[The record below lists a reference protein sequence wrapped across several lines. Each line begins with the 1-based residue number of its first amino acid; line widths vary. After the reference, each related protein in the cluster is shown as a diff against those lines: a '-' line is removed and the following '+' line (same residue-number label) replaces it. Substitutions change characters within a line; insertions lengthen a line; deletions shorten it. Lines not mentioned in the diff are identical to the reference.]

1 MDTDR
6 RDPPSR
12 RTAGSG
18 RERPSPNEVRTAPFA
33 APVVPVHAEADG
45 ARLIRLAD
53 AARRTVVA
61 VGEGL
66 LRLTPP
72 DAAPL
77 LGARTL
83 EVHVGGAEANVAA
96 GVASLGVP
104 ARWWSRVA
112 AGPLGDA
119 LLHEV
124 AAAGVD
130 VDQVLRADGRMGL
143 YVAETGRGEQPT
155 RVTYDRGG
163 TTFAGL
169 LSEHLPD
176 DLLATLFADAA
187 WLHLSGID
195 LAIDGAPLAALE
207 RLWRS
212 AGAHGVRRS
221 FDVNRRATLPGAAA
235 LAERCAPYLA
245 SADLV
250 FVAERDARALWP
262 DVAGAVDP
270 PALLAALAA
279 LAPRATVAVTR
290 GAAGAWARAAN
301 GALASRAAPPAEG
314 PGRIG
319 RGDAFAAG
327 VLAGHVA
334 LGDDLEGAL
343 AWGVAAAAVKMRVA
357 SDLALLDGDA
367 VRALAARTT
376 PAPADADAG
385 APSAP
390 EPTR

>member
-1 MDTDR
+1 
-6 RDPPSR
+6 
-12 RTAGSG
+12 
-18 RERPSPNEVRTAPFA
+18 
-33 APVVPVHAEADG
+33 
-45 ARLIRLAD
+45 
-53 AARRTVVA
+53 

-72 DAAPL
+72 DAAAL
-77 LGARTL
+77 VGARTL
-83 EVHVGGAEANVAA
+83 ELHVGGAEANVAA

-112 AGPLGDA
+112 TGPVGDA
-119 LLHEV
+119 VLHEL

-130 VDQVLRADGRMGL
+130 VDRVLRAPGRMGL
-143 YVAETGRGEQPT
+143 YVAETGRGDRPT
-155 RVTYDRGG
+155 RVTYDRAG

-169 LSEHLPD
+169 RPEHLPD
-176 DLLATLFADAA
+176 DLVAALFGDAA

-195 LAIDGAPLAALE
+195 LTIDGAPLAALE
-207 RLWRS
+207 RLWCH
-212 AGAHGVRRS
+212 AGDAGVRRS

-235 LAERCAPYLA
+235 LAERAAPYLA

-250 FVAERDARALWP
+250 FVAERDAHALWP
-262 DVAGAVDP
+262 DAAATSDP

-290 GAAGAWARAAN
+290 GAAGAWARAAG

-327 VLAGHVA
+327 VLAGRVA

-343 AWGVAAAAVKMRVA
+343 AWGVAAAASKMAVA
-357 SDLALLDGDA
+357 SDLARLDGDA
-367 VRALAARTT
+367 VRALAARTA
-376 PAPADADAG
+376 PAPADADPG
-385 APSAP
+385 GSAP

>member
-1 MDTDR
+1 M
-6 RDPPSR
+6 
-12 RTAGSG
+12 
-18 RERPSPNEVRTAPFA
+18 TAPT
-33 APVVPVHAEADG
+33 V
-45 ARLIRLAD
+45 
-53 AARRTVVA
+53 RRTVVA

-77 LGARTL
+77 VGARTL
-83 EVHVGGAEANVAA
+83 EVHAGGAEANVAA

-112 AGPLGDA
+112 TGPIGDA

-130 VDQVLRADGRMGL
+130 VDLVARADGRVGL
-143 YVAETGRGEQPT
+143 YVAEIGRGERPT
-155 RVTYDRGG
+155 RVTYDRAA

-169 LSEHLPD
+169 RPEHLPD
-176 DLLATLFADAA
+176 DLLEALLKDAA

-207 RLWRS
+207 RLWRH
-212 AGAHGVRRS
+212 AGGAGVRRS

-235 LAERCAPYLA
+235 LAARSAPYVA

-262 DVAGAVDP
+262 AAAAAVDP
-270 PALLAALAA
+270 PALLAALAD
-279 LAPRATVAVTR
+279 LAPHATVAVTR
-290 GAAGAWARAAN
+290 GAAGAWARAGD
-301 GALASRAAPPAEG
+301 GALASRAAPATAG

-334 LGDDLEGAL
+334 LGEDLEGAL
-343 AWGVAAAAVKMRVA
+343 AWGVAAAAMKMRVA
-357 SDLALLDGDA
+357 SDLAHLDGDA

-376 PAPADADAG
+376 AALADADLG
-385 APSAP
+385 PPSAP

>member
-1 MDTDR
+1 V
-6 RDPPSR
+6 S
-12 RTAGSG
+12 
-18 RERPSPNEVRTAPFA
+18 APA
-33 APVVPVHAEADG
+33 A
-45 ARLIRLAD
+45 
-53 AARRTVVA
+53 AARRTVVT

-77 LGARTL
+77 VGARTL
-83 EVHVGGAEANVAA
+83 ELHVGGAEANVAA

-112 AGPLGDA
+112 TGPVGDA

-130 VDQVLRADGRMGL
+130 VGLVLRAEGRMGL
-143 YVAETGRGEQPT
+143 YVAETGDGDRPT
-155 RVTYDRGG
+155 RVTYDRLG

-169 LSEHLPD
+169 RPEHLPD
-176 DLLATLFADAA
+176 ELLAALLDDAA

-207 RLWRS
+207 RLWRR
-212 AGAHGVRRS
+212 AGDAGVRRS
-221 FDVNRRATLPGAAA
+221 FDVNRRATLPGAPA
-235 LAERCAPYLA
+235 LAARAAPYLA

-262 DVAGAVDP
+262 AAAAAGDA
-270 PALLAALAA
+270 PALLAALAP

-290 GAAGAWARAAN
+290 GAAGAWARAAG

-327 VLAGHVA
+327 VLAGLVA

-343 AWGVAAAAVKMRVA
+343 AWGVAAATAKMRVA
-357 SDLALLDGDA
+357 SDLARLDGDA

-376 PAPADADAG
+376 AAPAGAEAG
-385 APSAP
+385 GASAP